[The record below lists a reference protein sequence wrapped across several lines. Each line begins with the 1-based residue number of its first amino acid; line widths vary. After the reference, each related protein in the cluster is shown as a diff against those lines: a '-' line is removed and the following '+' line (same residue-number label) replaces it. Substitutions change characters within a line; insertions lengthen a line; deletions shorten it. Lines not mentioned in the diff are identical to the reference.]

1 MDLEESYI
9 SGLAAKGRILMIFV
23 VVVVAFLFFF
33 VLVCFFVFCLVCL
46 FVLFC
51 CFFWGGLVH
60 SPASLPSVGDKS
72 LVHEP
77 RKLAAAEL
85 HVNVAYHTQ
94 HPALKS
100 VYGKSQSVTGGKLF
114 SSYIGKSAKT
124 KILSKL
130 FNSYIWEGS

>member
-1 MDLEESYI
+1 M
-9 SGLAAKGRILMIFV
+9 
-23 VVVVAFLFFF
+23 
-33 VLVCFFVFCLVCL
+33 
-46 FVLFC
+46 
-51 CFFWGGLVH
+51 
-60 SPASLPSVGDKS
+60 
-72 LVHEP
+72 HEP

-100 VYGKSQSVTGGKLF
+100 VYGKSQSVIGGKLF